1 MQTTKINIYIS
12 ISNPKY
18 QMLKHEE
25 FPFISGILSITAF
38 AFLIYEIYITK
49 NTDGISFIWIFLI
62 LGAQLLMFMYGKL
75 NHIQGL
81 YIPATIFLIGI
92 LYILYVK
99 LVYKETRKIEDE
111 LRNKS
116 IIKSKINK

>member
-1 MQTTKINIYIS
+1 
-12 ISNPKY
+12 
-18 QMLKHEE
+18 MLKHEE

-49 NTDGISFIWIFLI
+49 KTDSISFIWIFLI
-62 LGAQLLMFMYGKL
+62 LGAQSLMFIYGKL

-111 LRNKS
+111 LRDKS
-116 IIKSKINK
+116 IIK

>member
-1 MQTTKINIYIS
+1 
-12 ISNPKY
+12 
-18 QMLKHEE
+18 MLKHEE

-49 NTDGISFIWIFLI
+49 KTDSISFIWICLI
-62 LGAQLLMFMYGKL
+62 LVAQSLMFTYGKL

-99 LVYKETRKIEDE
+99 VVYNETNKIENE
-111 LRNKS
+111 LRDKS
-116 IIKSKINK
+116 IIKSIRK